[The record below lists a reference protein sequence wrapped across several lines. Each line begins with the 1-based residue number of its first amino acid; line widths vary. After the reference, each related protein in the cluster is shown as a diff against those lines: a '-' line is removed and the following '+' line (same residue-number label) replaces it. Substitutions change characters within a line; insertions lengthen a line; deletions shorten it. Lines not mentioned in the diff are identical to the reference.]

1 MTTILV
7 IDDEQEITTVLETAL
22 SSDTCRVQTAHNGRE
37 GLRLLKR
44 DPFDVVITDI
54 IMPELDGF
62 EVIMEVNR
70 MLHPPRVIVMTGGT
84 KHLSRE
90 YLAEVARTLSVEQV
104 LFKPFSIDELLDTVF
119 PEKEYAVAAVG

>member
-7 IDDEQEITTVLETAL
+7 IDDEQEITTVLKTAL

-37 GLRLLKR
+37 GLRLLSR
-44 DPFDVVITDI
+44 HPFDVVITEI
-54 IMPELDGF
+54 IMPEIDGF

-70 MLHPPRVIVMTGGT
+70 MLQPPRVIVITGGT

-104 LFKPFSIDELLDTVF
+104 LFKPFSIDELVDTIF
-119 PEKEYAVAAVG
+119 PEEAYAVAAAG

>member
-7 IDDEQEITTVLETAL
+7 IDDEQEITTVLEAVL
-22 SSDTCRVQTAHNGRE
+22 SSGTCRVQTARNGRE
-37 GLRLLKR
+37 GLRLLR
-44 DPFDVVITDI
+44 RYPFDVVITDI
-54 IMPELDGF
+54 IMPEIDGF

-70 MLHPPRVIVMTGGT
+70 MLQPPRVIVMTGGT

-104 LFKPFSIDELLDTVF
+104 LFKPFSIDELLDIVF
-119 PEKEYAVAAVG
+119 PEEEYAVAAAG